1 MEDEIGF
8 YKENFHTST
17 FPQYVPKMHLRGTP
31 TPPTESSSIQY
42 DSSTK
47 QSITDPMDSST
58 LETKKR
64 DSTFYRPLNIHIE
77 QPVGSMSISPSSR
90 DIVLAT

>member
-8 YKENFHTST
+8 YKENSHTPL
-17 FPQYVPKMHLRGTP
+17 FQYVPKIPLRGTP
-31 TPPTESSSIQY
+31 TPPTESSIKYS
-42 DSSTK
+42 SSTK
-47 QSITDPMDSST
+47 QSITEPMDFST
-58 LETKKR
+58 PETKKR
-64 DSTFYRPLNIHIE
+64 DSTFYKSLYIHVE